1 MQSNTGGSNQGS
13 APGNGLGSGLGTA
26 AKLVELLDEKNQ
38 YLEKFFELNE
48 AELHNF
54 ADGLFDNVEVFYQSR
69 EKILDIV
76 RCIDGLVDDEV
87 AALKDHVVTTHLRA
101 EIQDLMDQKD
111 RLAKQILAQDLR
123 VLSAIEDEKSNIIRE
138 LKSTRQS
145 RKVVGAYHSGKTAH
159 QLDEEV

>member
-1 MQSNTGGSNQGS
+1 MHNSTGGSNQS
-13 APGNGLGSGLGTA
+13 TA

-48 AELHNF
+48 TELHCF
-54 ADGLFDNVEVFYQSR
+54 ADGNFDNVEVFYQSR

-87 AALKDHVVTTHLRA
+87 NALSDHAVTTHLRA
-101 EIQDLMDQKD
+101 EIQEIMDQKD

-138 LKSTRQS
+138 LKNTKQT
-145 RKVVGAYHSGKTAH
+145 RKVVSAYHSGKTTR
-159 QLDEEV
+159 QLDEEA

>member
-1 MQSNTGGSNQGS
+1 MHNTTGGSNQGS
-13 APGNGLGSGLGTA
+13 A

-38 YLEKFFELNE
+38 YLEKFFEINE
-48 AELHNF
+48 SELHSF
-54 ADGLFDNVEVFYQSR
+54 ADGNFNNVEVFYQSR

-76 RCIDGLVDDEV
+76 RCIDALVDDEV
-87 AALKDHVVTTHLRA
+87 TGLSDHAVTTHVRS

-138 LKSTRQS
+138 LKNTKQS
-145 RKVVGAYHSGKTAH
+145 RKVVNAYHSGQTSR
-159 QLDEEV
+159 QLDEEA

>member
-1 MQSNTGGSNQGS
+1 MHSITGGSNQ
-13 APGNGLGSGLGTA
+13 GTA

-48 AELHNF
+48 TELHHF
-54 ADGLFDNVEVFYQSR
+54 ADGLFDNVESVYQSR

-76 RCIDGLVDDEV
+76 RCIDALVDDEV
-87 AALKDHVVTTHLRA
+87 NALSDSAVTTHVRA
-101 EIQDLMDQKD
+101 EIQDLMNQKD

-123 VLSAIEDEKSNIIRE
+123 VLAAIEDEKSNIIRE
-138 LKSTRQS
+138 LKSTKQS
-145 RKVVGAYHSGKTAH
+145 KKMVSAYHSGKTSH